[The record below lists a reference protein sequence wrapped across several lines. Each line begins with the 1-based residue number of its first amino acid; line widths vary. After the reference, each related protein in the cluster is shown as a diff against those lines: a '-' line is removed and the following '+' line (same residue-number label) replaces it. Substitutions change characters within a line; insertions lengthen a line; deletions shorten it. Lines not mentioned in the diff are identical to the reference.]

1 MEQQV
6 YKKEGR
12 RYKPIGY
19 SDGWTG
25 FPAEGVWIVQQK
37 DGVHSSEC
45 ILKIGEVQDLQPT
58 ANLILG
64 YKEELIKFIAKEC
77 EAENINIYNIS
88 INEFVLKMLKE
99 ISDEALRST

>member
-19 SDGWTG
+19 SDGWRG
-25 FPAEGVWIVQQK
+25 FPAEGVWIVQRK

-64 YKEELIKFIAKEC
+64 YKEELVNFILRQQ
-77 EAENINIYNIS
+77 EAGNINIYNTT
-88 INEFVLKMLKE
+88 INDFVTKMLKE
-99 ISDEALRST
+99 LPDETLRTT